1 MKHFLLLLIM
11 FASLFLGSQSLSQ
24 AQTTIT
30 ETMDAYWDDSYT
42 SLPGMTNSL
51 DDTNML
57 LYKDDLGAGSTVVN
71 YIGDLTTLNG
81 LGRPIPAKAALKFAL
96 PATTGSLASVTLK
109 LKVVDV
115 IGSPTATVT
124 LTDDNS
130 WAQTNDG
137 ATSTFPTSINPVTL
151 VSDQSVS
158 TSGWKSISIPLS
170 DIQGKISAS
179 ASNDITFIITGTST
193 QDNFFNFVADDNGG
207 VDKAELV
214 LTFQPAAVT
223 TQAVTDITST
233 TATGNGNVTE
243 LGSPSPTAYGI
254 CWNTTGTPTT
264 ADSKVDKGAP
274 SATGA
279 FTASMTG
286 LSPNITYYVR
296 SFITNTSETTY
307 GSEVSFTAT
316 GIAPDITVSAE
327 NITSRGAKFKASV
340 NPNNAPP
347 TSITFQ
353 YDIDTD
359 FDLMADADE
368 NPINTNTLTD
378 VYATVTGLTP
388 NQHYYLWGVA
398 LNAIDY
404 GFSEYYEFDTPAE
417 KATVTTTDATAIGAE
432 QVTLNGTVN
441 ANNAATTVTF
451 EYGTTIALGTTIT
464 ITGDVTG
471 TTDTPIAYTLT
482 GLDPSTTYYYRI
494 VGTNTAGTANGD
506 IVSFSTT
513 PLGTGTNVD
522 PYQIA
527 TLNDLKWLSDTK
539 NAWVAGTYFIQTADI
554 DASATS
560 AWNIGDGFSPIG
572 NGTDNFYGNYD
583 GSNHLITGL
592 TINRSTS
599 DHMGLFACLNNATIS
614 NLGVNSCSIVGK
626 DNVGAIA
633 SATFGSTQINNCFA
647 TGTITGANYI
657 GGLTGLNQG
666 TSLNNDYFIGSVSAS
681 GTIAGG
687 LVGWNK
693 AAINNSYASAV
704 ITGSTTGALVGNE
717 QGTTNNSFYDSEV
730 ATGGSGTG
738 KTTTEMKTQ
747 TTFADAGWDFIGESA
762 NGTNEIWALSS
773 EVNSGYPC
781 FSWQGTLTTPTVTT
795 SAASDITI
803 NSATGNGSIT
813 NLGFPDA
820 TQYGVVWSTST
831 NPSIVLTTKTEEG
844 LATATGDFTSSI
856 TGLASGTTYY
866 VRAYATNSQGTAY
879 GDEVTF
885 TTKVTV
891 TFDENG
897 GETASDP
904 ESLTAAVGS
913 TVTLPATAPTLTGYT
928 FNGWNELSTGEGDD
942 FTASTVVNE
951 DITVYAKWTVNAY
964 NITYDLD
971 GGTNSVSNTATY
983 TYSVGLTLVD
993 PTKTGY
999 TFNGWYDNNAF
1010 GGSAITEITDTETGD
1025 VDLFA
1030 KWTVNNYD
1038 ITYNLDGGTN
1048 DIGNTDTYTYGIGLT
1063 LNDPTK
1069 ENYSFEGWFDNDA
1082 FEGTAITEIS
1092 TTDIGNKELYAKWQA
1107 DTYTITYNLDGGIND
1122 EGNTDSYT
1130 YGVGLTLNNPTKD
1143 GFSFE
1148 GWFDNELFNE
1158 SELTEISDTDTG
1170 NKILYA
1176 RWVVSENNITYY
1188 LNGGENDPA
1197 NVDTY
1202 VTGEGLILATPSKSG
1217 YEFMGWYTSS
1227 AFLGTA
1233 KTAIGTAETGDIS
1246 LYAKWAAAT
1255 FPITYH
1261 LNGGTNNENNP
1272 AFFTYALVLV
1282 LSDPTKEGNTFGGWY
1297 EDPEFLGDP
1306 LTEISDSRKVDINL
1320 YAKWTPST
1328 YTITYY
1334 LDGGENNINNAATY
1348 TYGVGLI
1355 LENPTR
1361 VGYTFGGWYKNSS
1374 FTGSRVTEIS
1384 TTSSSNV
1391 SLFAKWSSSSF
1402 TITYNLDG
1410 GINNANNTAT
1420 YVYGLGL
1427 VLSDPTKAGHTFN
1440 GWFDNSAF
1448 SGLKITEISATASGD
1463 KILFAKWT
1471 LIPVN
1476 TAPEIT
1482 SVAPVNATETL
1493 LYTYTVTAT
1502 DKESNPLTYTLSGQ
1516 PTGMTITS
1524 SGVITW
1530 TPEKGVTT
1538 SGEVTLTVSDG
1549 SLTDTEKFTI
1559 TVSPI
1564 TGIID
1569 AANILATAYPNPF
1582 TDKLN
1587 ISVLNGNIANYK
1599 LVSASGNLI
1608 KNGVLEGSLTSLNLE
1623 ELVPGV
1629 YLLQL
1634 NVHDKTQII
1643 KIVKK

>member
-1 MKHFLLLLIM
+1 M

-24 AQTTIT
+24 AQTIIT
-30 ETMDAYWDDSYT
+30 ETTDAFWCDGFTVGVACPTQFICSDYA
-42 SLPGMTNSL
+42 SLSSPSVCTN
-51 DDTNML
+51 
-57 LYKDDLGAGSTVVN
+57 YVG
-71 YIGDLTTLNG
+71 TT
-81 LGRPIPAKAALKFAL
+81 IPPYDENEAKAALKFTL
-96 PATTGSLASVTLK
+96 PASSATLSSVK
-109 LKVVDV
+109 LRLRVMD
-115 IGSPTATVT
+115 INGSPTATIT
-124 LTDDNS
+124 MTDDNN
-130 WAQTNDG
+130 WLET
-137 ATSTFPTSINPVTL
+137 TSSTTSKFPTLINSVTL
-151 VSDQSVS
+151 VSNQPVS
-158 TSGWKSISIPLS
+158 STGWNEFTIPVDNIASKINSTTSS
-170 DIQGKISAS
+170 DI
-179 ASNDITFIITGTST
+179 TLLITGSAIAST
-193 QDNFFNFVADDNGG
+193 YFNFVADNNT
-207 VDKAELV
+207 VDMAKLV
-214 LTFQPAAVT
+214 LSFQPTVT
-223 TQAVTDITST
+223 TQDVTNITST
-233 TATGNGNVTE
+233 TATGNGNITD
-243 LGSPSPTAYGI
+243 LGSANPTAFGV

-264 ADSKVDKGAP
+264 ADSKVDNGDA

-286 LSPNITYYVR
+286 LSPNIKYYVR
-296 SFITNTSETTY
+296 AFATNTSGTSY
-307 GSEVSFTAT
+307 GSEVSFTTT
-316 GIAPDITVSAE
+316 GIVPDITVSAE

-340 NPNNAPP
+340 NPYNAPP
-347 TSITFQ
+347 TNITFE
-353 YDIDTD
+353 YDIDTNFD
-359 FDLMADADE
+359 FDIEATGS
-368 NPINTNTLTD
+368 PISDNSLTD

-398 LNAIDY
+398 LNSIGY

-417 KATVTTTDATAIGAE
+417 KATVTTTAATALAAE
-432 QVTLNGTVN
+432 QATLNGTVN
-441 ANNAATTVTF
+441 ANNDATTVTF
-451 EYGTTIALGTTIT
+451 EYGTTDALGTTIN

-471 TTDTPIAYTLT
+471 TSDTPIEYTLT
-482 GLDPSTTYYYRI
+482 GLEPSTTYYYRI
-494 VGTNTAGTANGD
+494 VGTNTAGAANGD

-513 PLGTGTNVD
+513 PMGTGTNVD

-527 TLNDLKWLSDTK
+527 TLNDLKWLSETK
-539 NAWVAGTYFIQTADI
+539 SAWVAGKYFKQTADI
-554 DASATS
+554 DASTTS
-560 AWNIGDGFSPIG
+560 AWDADKGFSPIG
-572 NGTDNFYGNYD
+572 NGTDNFYGIYD
-583 GSNHLITGL
+583 GNNHLITGL

-599 DHMGLFACLNNATIS
+599 DHMGLFACLNNASIS
-614 NLGVNSCSIVGK
+614 NLGVKNCSVIGK

-633 SATFGSTQINNCFA
+633 SATFGTTQINNCFA
-647 TGTITGANYI
+647 TGTISGTNYI

-666 TSLNNDYFIGSVSAS
+666 TSLNNDYFIGSVSAT

-693 AAINNSYASAV
+693 AAINYSYASAT
-704 ITGSTTGALVGNE
+704 ITGTTSGALVGNE
-717 QGTTNNSFYDSEV
+717 QGTSTNLFYDSDV

-738 KTTTEMKTQ
+738 KTTAEMKTQ
-747 TTFADAGWDFIGESA
+747 TTFTDSGWDFIGEST

-773 EVNSGYPC
+773 DVNSGYPC
-781 FSWQGTLTTPTVTT
+781 FSWQETLATPTVTT
-795 SAASDITI
+795 SDASDITI
-803 NSATGNGSIT
+803 NSATANGSIT
-813 NLGFPDA
+813 GLGFPNP
-820 TQYGVVWSTST
+820 TQHGVVWSTST
-831 NPSIVLTTKTEEG
+831 NPTVALTTKTEEG
-844 LATATGDFTSSI
+844 IVTATGDFTSSI
-856 TGLASGTTYY
+856 TGLTSGTTYY

-879 GDEVTF
+879 GDEISF

-904 ESLTAAVGS
+904 ESLTTAVGS

-928 FNGWNELSTGEGDD
+928 FNGWNELSTGDGAD
-942 FTASTVVNE
+942 FTSSTVVNG
-951 DITVYAKWTVNAY
+951 DITVYAKWTVNTY

-971 GGTNSVSNTATY
+971 GGTNNVSNTATY
-983 TYSVGLTLVD
+983 TYGVGLTLGD

-999 TFNGWYDNNAF
+999 TFNGWFDNDTFA
-1010 GGSAITEITDTETGD
+1010 GSAITEISGTETGD

-1030 KWTVNNYD
+1030 KWTVNSYD

-1048 DIGNTDTYTYGIGLT
+1048 DVGNTDSYTYGVGLT

-1092 TTDIGNKELYAKWQA
+1092 TTDTGNKDLYAKWQA
-1107 DTYTITYNLDGGIND
+1107 DTYTITYNLDGGTND

-1130 YGVGLTLNNPTKD
+1130 YGVGLTLNNPTKE

-1148 GWFDNELFNE
+1148 GWFDNGEFSGDE
-1158 SELTEISDTDTG
+1158 ITAISDTDTG
-1170 NKILYA
+1170 NKTLFA
-1176 RWVVSENNITYY
+1176 KWVVSVYDITYY
-1188 LNGGENDPA
+1188 LNGGENNPA

-1202 VTGEGLILATPSKSG
+1202 TTGEGLVLAAPSKLG
-1217 YEFMGWYTSS
+1217 YSFKGWYTSPTFS
-1227 AFLGTA
+1227 GTA
-1233 KTAIGTAETGDIS
+1233 KTAIGTSETGDIT

-1255 FPITYH
+1255 YPITYH
-1261 LNGGTNNENNP
+1261 LNGGVNNENNLSS
-1272 AFFTYALVLV
+1272 FTYGVGLVLNA
-1282 LSDPTKEGNTFGGWY
+1282 PTKEGNTFGGWY
-1297 EDPEFLGDP
+1297 EDPEFLGD
-1306 LTEISDSRKVDINL
+1306 LVTEISDSRKVDINL
-1320 YAKWTPST
+1320 YAKWAPNT
-1328 YTITYY
+1328 YAITYY
-1334 LDGGENNINNAATY
+1334 LDGGENNINNAANY
-1348 TYGVGLI
+1348 TYGVGLV
-1355 LENPTR
+1355 LSNPTR
-1361 VGYTFGGWYKNSS
+1361 VGFVFSGWYSNSS
-1374 FTGSRVTEIS
+1374 FSGSKITEIS
-1384 TTSSSNV
+1384 TTSASNV
-1391 SLFAKWSSSSF
+1391 SLYAKWSSSSYK
-1402 TITYNLDG
+1402 ITYNLDG
-1410 GINNANNTAT
+1410 GINNAANTAT

-1427 VLSDPTKAGHTFN
+1427 VLGDPTKAGYTFN

-1516 PTGMTITS
+1516 PSGMTITS

-1530 TPEKGVTT
+1530 TPAKGVTT

-1569 AANILATAYPNPF
+1569 AVNILATAYPNPF

-1587 ISVLNGNIANYK
+1587 ISILNGNTASYK

-1608 KNGVLEGSLTSLNLE
+1608 KNGILEGALTSLNLE

-1634 NVHDKTQII
+1634 SVDDETQVI